1 MSVKRTARAREAARL
16 IDRLAGAHYLAAMSS
31 ILVTG
36 ASRGIGFEFV
46 RQYDE
51 QGWRV
56 FATCRDPSSADR
68 LQAIAEGSEGRV
80 SVHAL
85 DVTNHPQIEA
95 LAEELGHEAI
105 DILVNNAGFGWAP
118 PGAGPHFE
126 TFGNTSYERWAAVMQ
141 TNLFGVMKVSETFV
155 EHVARS
161 ERRIIA
167 ALSSALASVTNAEAD
182 DCHIYRTSKAGVNML
197 VKVMSAYL
205 RDRGIITVALSP
217 GWVSTEMGTAAAI
230 VKVEDSI
237 RAMRGILDGLTQA
250 ESGQYI
256 RYDGSRTPY

>member
-1 MSVKRTARAREAARL
+1 
-16 IDRLAGAHYLAAMSS
+16 MSS

-85 DVTNHPQIEA
+85 DVTHHPQIEA